1 MVRTRLIAVIAAGAL
16 GLTALGGC
24 RVEAGA
30 AAYVGSTKVTQSQVE
45 KVLNALVADGYNGI
59 TDKNR
64 ANARR
69 AVMSDLVFVAVAKR
83 YAQEKGYDAPSE
95 DYSAASEQ
103 TRNPQTGVQ
112 IPASDPYLRTRTD
125 AEAYRQ
131 LLLSHSTAATP
142 TDADFREMYKN
153 LTDQGLTLGYDQT
166 KAQLQQ
172 VASIGPGLGLRNAL
186 DDAIKRF
193 GVQVNPVYGS
203 VDYPLVEISD
213 SNGQSY
219 PLIDLSLGGTASP
232 AVVDA
237 R

>member
-16 GLTALGGC
+16 GFTALGGC

-30 AAYVGSTKVTQSQVE
+30 AAYVGGTTVTQSQVE
-45 KVLNALVADGYNGI
+45 KVLNALVADGYNGLS
-59 TDKNR
+59 DKNR

-69 AVMSDLVFVAVAKR
+69 AVMSDLVFVALAKR
-83 YAQEKGYDAPSE
+83 YAQEKGYDAPSV
-95 DYSAASEQ
+95 DYSAASAQ
-103 TRNPQTGVQ
+103 THDPQ
-112 IPASDPYLRTRTD
+112 IPATDPYLRTHTE

-131 LLLSHSTAATP
+131 LLLSRSTAATP

-166 KAQLQQ
+166 KTQLQQ
-172 VASIGPGLGLRNAL
+172 VPAVGPGLGLRNAL
-186 DDAIKRF
+186 ADAAKRY

-203 VDYPLVEISD
+203 VDYPLVAISD
-213 SNGQSY
+213 SNGQAY
-219 PLIDLSLGGTASP
+219 PLLYLPLGSTATP